1 MLKFLKKLNTNL
13 NLLKA
18 LTKKLQTLIA
28 FLKQRKLLSAFII
41 LLLIILGLVA
51 YNKLVPKPPE
61 KLYELTTVQK
71 RHIQQTITA
80 SGTVHSETEVDL
92 KFQTSGQIAWI
103 GVKEGDYVQKW
114 QAIASLD
121 QRELRKNLTKELRD
135 YSKERHDFEEGKQ
148 VTYRDSVLTDTVRR
162 ILDKNQWDLDKAV
175 LDVEIEDITLRLAS
189 IISPI
194 DGIIIHIDVP
204 VPGVNITST
213 TALFTVADPN
223 NLFFEAEIDEADISL
238 ITATQSAEIVL
249 DAYPDESIP
258 ATVESIDFDASAD
271 SSGSTV
277 FIVKFKLTNNNT
289 QKFRL
294 GMNGEVIINVAQK
307 QNILTVPY
315 QSLIEDDT
323 IQVKLVKDKK
333 VVEQEVT
340 TGISNDD
347 YIEITSGLKENDV
360 IVVAKKTKKR

>member
-1 MLKFLKKLNTNL
+1 
-13 NLLKA
+13 
-18 LTKKLQTLIA
+18 
-28 FLKQRKLLSAFII
+28 
-41 LLLIILGLVA
+41 
-51 YNKLVPKPPE
+51 
-61 KLYELTTVQK
+61 
-71 RHIQQTITA
+71 
-80 SGTVHSETEVDL
+80 
-92 KFQTSGQIAWI
+92 
-103 GVKEGDYVQKW
+103 
-114 QAIASLD
+114 
-121 QRELRKNLTKELRD
+121 
-135 YSKERHDFEEGKQ
+135 
-148 VTYRDSVLTDTVRR
+148 
-162 ILDKNQWDLDKAV
+162 
-175 LDVEIEDITLRLAS
+175 
-189 IISPI
+189 
-194 DGIIIHIDVP
+194 
-204 VPGVNITST
+204 
-213 TALFTVADPN
+213 VADPN
-223 NLFFEAEIDEADISL
+223 NLFFEAEIDETDISL

-258 ATVESIDFDASAD
+258 ATVESIDFDASSD

-277 FIVKFKLTNNNT
+277 FIVKFKLSNNNT

-323 IQVKLVKDKK
+323 IQVKVVKDKK